1 MQRME
6 NAFQL
11 LAAPRRREILRIVW
25 SEERTAGD
33 ILRAMPD
40 VTFGAIS
47 QHLRQLEHAGLV
59 ARRRNGR
66 FQLYKARKQALG
78 PLRAWLEEM
87 WADSLHRLK
96 VQAELAESRRGPR
109 PRSAA
114 APPATQRSSAARRV
128 SRTTTSRRKT
138 SKEPK

>member
-47 QHLRQLEHAGLV
+47 QHLRRLAHLDEGLRDLRGV
-59 ARRRNGR
+59 VGTGR
-66 FQLYKARKQALG
+66 
-78 PLRAWLEEM
+78 
-87 WADSLHRLK
+87 
-96 VQAELAESRRGPR
+96 
-109 PRSAA
+109 
-114 APPATQRSSAARRV
+114 
-128 SRTTTSRRKT
+128 
-138 SKEPK
+138 